1 MSIED
6 WDELLADYDE
16 NMEIDLF
23 GKELKDQDLADEL
36 DQLVAD
42 DRNTKDSDDH
52 ARENLE

>member
-6 WDELLADYDE
+6 WDELLAEYDE
-16 NMEIDLF
+16 NMEIDMF
-23 GKELKDQDLADEL
+23 GKEQKDQDLADEL